1 MVEFGMSEQ
10 LHPVALHFAR
20 IEAPHLLPR
29 PPARRDG
36 HGRFAKGGG
45 SPNPGGR
52 RKDGLARP
60 PDFKA
65 RAARLRIHA
74 LDLAERWL
82 DDPALPVRD
91 RAAVAAAMIIA
102 GVRTQKLHRAAS
114 MKRKLARMDE
124 DLRTHEAL
132 LRVLK
137 KAGVYPSDIPPPPDQ
152 PVGLEWLS

>member
-1 MVEFGMSEQ
+1 MSEPI
-10 LHPVALHFAR
+10 HPVALHFAR
-20 IEAPHLLPR
+20 IAAPHLAPQ

-36 HGRFAKGGG
+36 HGRFMKGGG

-60 PDFKA
+60 PDFRL
-65 RAARLRIHA
+65 RAARLRMHA

-91 RAAVAAAMIIA
+91 RAVVAAQMIVA
-102 GVRTQKLHRAAS
+102 GMRVQKLHKAAS
-114 MKRKLARMDE
+114 MKNKLARMDE

-132 LRVLK
+132 LRVLR
-137 KAGVYPSDIPPPPDQ
+137 KAGAMEHEMPEPPEPPE
-152 PVGLEWLS
+152 GLEWLS